1 MDNVCKMSSKKKKK
15 KKKKDLH
22 RMSDYFLE
30 KNKINII
37 NFTSAD
43 FAQRMVKAKLV
54 LHYIFSKVIGFK
66 AGLFIPE
73 PFVQI
78 FVYKL
83 VLF

>member
-1 MDNVCKMSSKKKKK
+1 MQNVFKKKKK
-15 KKKKDLH
+15 KKKKKRFASNVRLF
-22 RMSDYFLE
+22 SG